1 MVQREW
7 GCYEVIES
15 GGGYTIKR
23 LIINPGKAI
32 HLQAHRRRS
41 EQWTVIC
48 GRGVLILGESTSVV
62 SHGSTITIPAM
73 TKHKITNT
81 NDEPLIII
89 EVWYGTNLDE
99 KDIIH
104 YD

>member
-1 MVQREW
+1 MVVRDW
-7 GCYEVIES
+7 GYFEVIES

-23 LIINPGKAI
+23 LVITPGKAI
-32 HLQAHRRRS
+32 HLQSHRCRS

-48 GRGVLILGESTSVV
+48 GSGLLVLGDSIMAVK
-62 SHGSTITIPAM
+62 HGTTVTIPVM
-73 TKHKITNT
+73 MKHKITNISE
-81 NDEPLIII
+81 EPLIII